1 MHGRWQQIA
10 YFEDTDE
17 FKYFSDYIFNTL
29 NSPSYV
35 LAFMSCPTTQMM
47 LLPLVTRII
56 TFMCETI
63 GNVGSLQLSATK
75 SRVGHAEPA
84 AAAVGIANMV
94 IMLGAFKKSAIMGLR
109 QVRAI
114 LLLLNSSCMA
124 IKACNRCAPNCV
136 CTS

>member
-1 MHGRWQQIA
+1 
-10 YFEDTDE
+10 
-17 FKYFSDYIFNTL
+17 
-29 NSPSYV
+29 
-35 LAFMSCPTTQMM
+35 MSCLTTQMM
-47 LLPLVTRII
+47 VLPLVTRII
-56 TFMCETI
+56 TLMCETI

-84 AAAVGIANMV
+84 AAAVGIANLA
-94 IMLGAFKKSAIMGLR
+94 IMLGAFKKIAIMGLR

-124 IKACNRCAPNCV
+124 IKACNRCAPTCI